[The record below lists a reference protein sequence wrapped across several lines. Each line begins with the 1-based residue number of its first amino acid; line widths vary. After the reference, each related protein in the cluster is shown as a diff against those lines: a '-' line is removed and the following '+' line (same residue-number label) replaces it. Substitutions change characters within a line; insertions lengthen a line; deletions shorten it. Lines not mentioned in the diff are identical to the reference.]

1 MPQQKP
7 LFSGNFAETPSRVI
21 LLKIFTQKLSGTL
34 QVQYGSQ
41 KWELGFENG
50 RLVRARSN
58 LVSESLSRLALRY
71 GLIEEKRIFELE
83 AWMEQHPGT
92 PHGEFLRSLN
102 IKEADIQ
109 KLLRQQ
115 LSQRAARVLLL
126 KEGLFR
132 FIEGPVQKD
141 PDVLSPSL
149 FKIFLDSILLLKTQR
164 PLPPERIEL
173 LSGWE
178 AVVPEL
184 KEPPLK
190 EWFSPLI
197 KGEKVTPQ
205 DLLAH
210 RDPQTRERIHLS
222 LLALRELGLLKERP
236 AETEAVEKA
245 PSFSDDPKLSALFKE
260 FSQKNYFEILG
271 VPENASPSEIK
282 KAYFRL
288 AKEYHPDRHYNPSM
302 KRAHPTAE
310 ALFALIVE
318 AYETLMD
325 EEKKKEYLDR
335 LKRGVTAKEEAEMAE
350 KALKAEIE
358 FQKGMVFFRKR
369 QWREAS
375 HSFSQAMES
384 NPGEPE
390 FKIYFFWSRFMSL
403 VNSPEEAKK
412 VLLELE
418 NLANQLAPPFPR
430 SFYFLGRGY
439 KIVGDFARAH
449 SYLKKARELLP
460 EDLEV
465 RQELRAIER
474 ELTDKKPP
482 PSGKIT

>member
-1 MPQQKP
+1 
-7 LFSGNFAETPSRVI
+7 
-21 LLKIFTQKLSGTL
+21 
-34 QVQYGSQ
+34 
-41 KWELGFENG
+41 
-50 RLVRARSN
+50 
-58 LVSESLSRLALRY
+58 
-71 GLIEEKRIFELE
+71 
-83 AWMEQHPGT
+83 
-92 PHGEFLRSLN
+92 
-102 IKEADIQ
+102 
-109 KLLRQQ
+109 
-115 LSQRAARVLLL
+115 
-126 KEGLFR
+126 
-132 FIEGPVQKD
+132 
-141 PDVLSPSL
+141 
-149 FKIFLDSILLLKTQR
+149 
-164 PLPPERIEL
+164 
-173 LSGWE
+173 
-178 AVVPEL
+178 
-184 KEPPLK
+184 
-190 EWFSPLI
+190 
-197 KGEKVTPQ
+197 
-205 DLLAH
+205 
-210 RDPQTRERIHLS
+210 
-222 LLALRELGLLKERP
+222 
-236 AETEAVEKA
+236 
-245 PSFSDDPKLSALFKE
+245 
-260 FSQKNYFEILG
+260 
-271 VPENASPSEIK
+271 
-282 KAYFRL
+282 
-288 AKEYHPDRHYNPSM
+288 M

-310 ALFALIVE
+310 ALFSLIVE